1 MKALY
6 VKNPG
11 AIDKDTSLSTL
22 PVETASLILNVRIHL
37 YNMKESGRSNSMDEV
52 IERISTLEGRV
63 SEHDRIFDMIREE
76 IRGLREYIDGRI
88 DDTNTRIDDLRLDM
102 NGRIDDTNKKIDD
115 LKSDMNGRIDDTNT
129 RIDDLRL
136 DMNGRIDGINK
147 RIDETNRRID
157 ETNKRIDD
165 TNRKI
170 EEMDIRLN
178 RRIDSNF
185 KWMLGIQIAMWITII
200 SAILLH

>member
-11 AIDKDTSLSTL
+11 AIDKDTSLSAL

-37 YNMKESGRSNSMDEV
+37 YNMKESGRSNSMDEI

-88 DDTNTRIDDLRLDM
+88 DDTNARIDDLRLDM

-115 LKSDMNGRIDDTNT
+115 LKS
-129 RIDDLRL
+129 

>member
-1 MKALY
+1 
-6 VKNPG
+6 
-11 AIDKDTSLSTL
+11 
-22 PVETASLILNVRIHL
+22 
-37 YNMKESGRSNSMDEV
+37 MDEV
-52 IERISTLEGRV
+52 IERISALEGRV

-102 NGRIDDTNKKIDD
+102 NGRID
-115 LKSDMNGRIDDTNT
+115 
-129 RIDDLRL
+129 
-136 DMNGRIDGINK
+136 GINK
-147 RIDETNRRID
+147 RIDETNKRID
-157 ETNKRIDD
+157 ETNKRIDE

-200 SAILLH
+200 SATLIPLNHREQNDGCSHAHHPLHILSNDLRICALSRLPPLLPLRISNIHRC

>member
-1 MKALY
+1 
-6 VKNPG
+6 
-11 AIDKDTSLSTL
+11 
-22 PVETASLILNVRIHL
+22 
-37 YNMKESGRSNSMDEV
+37 MDEV
-52 IERISTLEGRV
+52 IERISTLEGKV

-76 IRGLREYIDGRI
+76 IRGLREYIDR
-88 DDTNTRIDDLRLDM
+88 
-102 NGRIDDTNKKIDD
+102 
-115 LKSDMNGRIDDTNT
+115 RIDDTNT